1 MTPQQT
7 IETEGWSFTDWIQA
21 NTRAVGVG
29 LALVAVGGAAYWFYV
44 RSAEIKRL
52 NAERSLNQAKQA
64 MSAGNQA
71 LARTDLQRVASRYMG
86 TAAGSQAAMIL
97 AQMNFGDNKIPDGI
111 ALLEP
116 YQTASASG
124 ANLPAIWSLT
134 GDGHLAAGRANEAA
148 NTYMKAADA
157 TKLPG
162 ERALYMAKAARAYM
176 AAAKNVEAR
185 AIWEKL
191 AADPEAVALKNEA
204 TMRLGELTA
213 RPAGTS

>member
-29 LALVAVGGAAYWFYV
+29 LAIVALGGAGYWFYV

-71 LARTDLQRVASRYMG
+71 LAKTDLQRVASRYKG
-86 TAAGSQAAMIL
+86 TPAGSQAAMIM
-97 AQMNFGDNKIPDGI
+97 AQMNFGENKIPDGI
-111 ALLEP
+111 KILEP
-116 YQTASASG
+116 YQTSSAAG
-124 ANLPAIWSLT
+124 ANLAAIWALT

-157 TKLPG
+157 TKLSG
-162 ERALYMAKAARAYM
+162 ERGIYMAKAARAYM
-176 AAAKNVEAR
+176 AAGKNPEAR

-191 AADPEAVALKNEA
+191 ASDPESVALKNEA
-204 TMRLGELTA
+204 NMRLGELTA
-213 RPAGTS
+213 RAAGTS

>member
-1 MTPQQT
+1 
-7 IETEGWSFTDWIQA
+7 
-21 NTRAVGVG
+21 
-29 LALVAVGGAAYWFYV
+29 
-44 RSAEIKRL
+44 
-52 NAERSLNQAKQA
+52 
-64 MSAGNQA
+64 
-71 LARTDLQRVASRYMG
+71 
-86 TAAGSQAAMIL
+86 
-97 AQMNFGDNKIPDGI
+97 MNFGDNKIPDGI